1 MPYNYSKCTL
11 FVDPYK
17 QFFVVSLH
25 MLHPGHV
32 NAEQQCFADTALDD
46 DQVVA
51 CDTKKSDHVS
61 WTQNWGVC
69 EVNDP
74 DVLSSPQPAATFQHD
89 VTNDVLS
96 KYKCPGKLKHRK
108 STIHCEADKKWCRPT
123 VMFQVDH
130 IRDTSYYFET
140 QVAYDKYAH
149 EDENTKMTYK
159 VTIETM
165 NAAYT
170 SFEMVNEVVAIKPIT
185 FSAAL
190 MCMNRI
196 NVILGIQILLYFCD
210 TLHRSVA

>member
-130 IRDTSYYFET
+130 IRDTSYYFDT

-149 EDENTKMTYK
+149 GDENTKMTYK

-170 SFEMVNEVVAIKPIT
+170 SFEMVNEVVVIKPIT

-190 MCMNRI
+190 MCVNRI
-196 NVILGIQILLYFCD
+196 NIILGIQILLYFCD